1 MCKLPNK
8 KSGKIKF
15 KNKES
20 IKKYWI
26 DIKNIYSATV
36 DNGSNIVKA
45 ADYKRWEQ
53 MIDKISEESDSK

>member
-1 MCKLPNK
+1 MSKLPNK
-8 KSGKIKF
+8 KSGEIKF

-45 ADYKRWEQ
+45 ADYKR
-53 MIDKISEESDSK
+53 